1 MEYRSV
7 AHLTADVREGLHRV
21 PRDVDLVV
29 GIPRSGLLAA
39 TLVALWLDLPLTD
52 VEGFAEGRLIAVG
65 TTRRRGA
72 HDLDVGAVRHALVV
86 DDSVYQGRALR
97 AARERLSAARPDTRT
112 TYAAVYGVRRAP
124 DADLV
129 LQVVP
134 HPRVFEWNLMHH
146 PVLERACVDIDGVLC
161 ADPTAQENDD
171 GPAYREFL
179 ATARPLARP
188 TRKIASLVT
197 SRLERYR
204 PETEAWLAAN
214 GVDYRELVMLDLPD
228 AATRR
233 AQGAHGT
240 FKAEVYRARD
250 AELFVESECRQ
261 ARQIAAT
268 SGKDVLCLEGHE
280 MHRPGALSPAAVS
293 ERLGHARGLRRTWR
307 RTRKRVG
314 YKVHQLR
321 QATARR

>member
-7 AHLTADVREGLHRV
+7 SDLTADVREGLHRV

-29 GIPRSGLLAA
+29 GVPRSGLLAA
-39 TLVALWLDLPLTD
+39 TIVALWLDLPLTD
-52 VEGFAEGRLIAVG
+52 LEGFAEGRLLAVG

-72 HDLDVGAVRHALVV
+72 HDVDVAQVRHALVV
-86 DDSVYQGRALR
+86 DDSVLEGRALR
-97 AARERLSAARPDTRT
+97 AARARVAEARPGTRT
-112 TYAAVYGVRRAP
+112 TFAAVYGVRRAP

-129 LQVVP
+129 LHVVP
-134 HPRVFEWNLMHH
+134 RPRVFEWNLMHH
-146 PVLERACVDIDGVLC
+146 PVMERSCVDIDGVLC
-161 ADPTAQENDD
+161 ADPTPQQNDD

-188 TRKIASLVT
+188 TRTIAALVT

-204 PETEAWLAAN
+204 PETEAWLAAQ
-214 GVDYRELVMLDLPD
+214 GVAYRELVMLDLPD

-233 AQGAHGT
+233 AQGAHGA
-240 FKAEVYRARD
+240 FKAEVYRAHD

-261 ARQIAAT
+261 AQQIAQR

-280 MHRPGALSPAAVS
+280 MHRPGALSPAAVAQQ
-293 ERLGHARGLRRTWR
+293 LHHARGARRTWR
-307 RTRKRVG
+307 RTRRRVASE
-314 YKVHQLR
+314 V
-321 QATARR
+321 RRLVRSRS